1 MELFH
6 ILEHAIQTY
15 RERLGNN
22 ITLQRKFIIAWNS
35 IECPVFIKPTDIQK
49 ISEVQYMLG
58 ELSQSN
64 PIGLFQ

>member
-1 MELFH
+1 
-6 ILEHAIQTY
+6 
-15 RERLGNN
+15 LGNN

-64 PIGLFQ
+64 PIRLFQ